1 MPGQPLNQEKSMA
14 VHTETA
20 PHHGP
25 EAEPATARKKTP
37 FYARLGV
44 QIVVGIVL
52 GITLGFV
59 APKLAVDMKVL
70 GDIFLRLI
78 KMIVAPLVFLNV
90 VLGIVAAGDL
100 KNVGRI
106 GLRAL
111 IYFEVVSTIALML
124 SMVIANLSGV
134 GMGMHLTQS
143 PEAAAAAHAQYG
155 KAGPVS
161 VEHFLLTLF
170 PDNFVGAF
178 ANGSLLQVL
187 VISIGF
193 GAAVLMLNQ
202 DQRVSVEHALS
213 RMSDC
218 FFKFVDVIMKFAP
231 LGAFGSIAFAIG
243 SSGMNAVI
251 SLGYLLI
258 VMYLSL
264 AFFVVV
270 VLGIVLRLYGFNVF
284 RFLRYFKEEI
294 FLLFATASS
303 ESALPRLFEKLER
316 LGCSR
321 QSTGLVLPT
330 GYAFNLDGTAVYMS
344 LCVMFIANAYGV
356 PLDLHQQLGLLVI
369 MLITSK
375 GAATVSGGT
384 FIVFAATVTA
394 SGMLPIE
401 GLPIL
406 FGINRFTSQAV
417 SICNAMGN
425 SVATLVIAKSTGEF
439 DESAARSEYQRV
451 FGAAPG
457 KVI

>member
-1 MPGQPLNQEKSMA
+1 MA
-14 VHTETA
+14 VHTNTSL
-20 PHHGP
+20 P
-25 EAEPATARKKTP
+25 AEGGATGVKLRQP
-37 FYARLGV
+37 FYARLGF

-52 GITLGFV
+52 GLALGFI
-59 APKLAVDMKVL
+59 APHLAVQMKIL

-90 VLGIVAAGDL
+90 VLGIAAAGDL

-111 IYFEVVSTIALML
+111 IYFEIVSTIALII
-124 SMVIANLSGV
+124 SMVIANLSDV
-134 GMGMHLTQS
+134 GAGMHLVQS
-143 PEAAAAAHAQYG
+143 PEAAAAAHETYG
-155 KAGPVS
+155 KAAHVS
-161 VEHFLLTLF
+161 FEHFLLTLF
-170 PDNFVGAF
+170 PDNFIGAF

-193 GAAVLMLNQ
+193 GAAVLMLNTE
-202 DQRVSVEHALS
+202 QRASVEHALS

-243 SSGMNAVI
+243 SSGMSAVI

-270 VLGIVLRLYGFNVF
+270 VLGLILRLYGFNVF

-303 ESALPRLFEKLER
+303 ESALPRLFEKLEK

-321 QSTGLVLPT
+321 QSVGLVLPT

-344 LCVMFIANAYGV
+344 LCVMFLANAYGV
-356 PLDLHQQLGLLVI
+356 PLDLHQQFGLLLL
-369 MLITSK
+369 MLLTSK

-394 SGMLPIE
+394 SGLLPIE

-417 SICNAMGN
+417 SICNSMGN

-439 DESAARSEYQRV
+439 DATAARSEYARV
-451 FGAAPG
+451 FGSSDG